1 MSDSGSNAEE
11 FSFSAFSNLP
21 FYRQVNARL
30 LDLAEVGRQRRIID
44 LGCGT
49 GGVTKLILERLQSAK
64 ETVIFAVDHSASALR
79 DAVTEIGVRKDAV
92 VRFVQ
97 SPVQNLKTA
106 INGDV
111 DAVVYCNSIHYVPDK
126 KTLLDQIRD
135 KLSPNGILAI
145 NTSFFEGSH
154 PPESEDFY
162 RRWLMRSLRILKRE
176 HGMMPDSKQ
185 KVESRQHLTAA
196 EYEELLTESGF
207 KIVKSEVADIDVPES
222 GWFHISG
229 FSDWIEGV
237 MPGVPLAVG
246 REALQ
251 KGLRQVF
258 EERQIETIPRRW
270 LSISAARA

>member
-1 MSDSGSNAEE
+1 MAENSNSTEE
-11 FSFSAFSNLP
+11 FSFIAFSNLP
-21 FYRQVNARL
+21 FYKQVNARL

-44 LGCGT
+44 LGCGS

-64 ETVIFAVDHSASALR
+64 DTVIFAVDHSSSALR
-79 DAVTEIGVRKDAV
+79 DAVTELGGRKDAV

-126 KTLLDQIRD
+126 KTLLAQIRE

-154 PPESEDFY
+154 PPASEEFF

-176 HGMMPDSKQ
+176 YGMMPDASQ

-196 EYEELLTESGF
+196 EYESLLEESGF
-207 KIVKSEVADIDVPES
+207 RIIKSEVDDIDVPES

-229 FSDWIEGV
+229 FRDWIEGV
-237 MPGVPLAVG
+237 LPGVPLDTG
-246 REALQ
+246 RQALQ
-251 KGLRQVF
+251 KGLHQVF
-258 EERQIETIPRRW
+258 EERGITTIPRRW